1 MQWEQL
7 VAHQIDRWFVHG
19 KGLVIQMIPQ
29 YLSGCRYH
37 TIYYI
42 LLVGNPISIPNIVWL
57 IVLIFRSPTATVT
70 SVAVRLEALGE
81 AWYPGLAT

>member
-29 YLSGCRYH
+29 YLNGCRYH

-42 LLVGNPISIPNIVWL
+42 FWFGHLPLS
-57 IVLIFRSPTATVT
+57 VLWHT
-70 SVAVRLEALGE
+70 SNVVLDVVSDVVNFSFFF
-81 AWYPGLAT
+81 PGKF